1 MKARIVKILF
11 ASIVLLGL
19 FLSSC
24 IGTNPADTPGQ
35 PTNSLSIPLETRQTP
50 TTTKTSQPVKTNI
63 VLTPTFTVTPNPFS
77 WLEIEST
84 QATVLV
90 STESPADPKYLYKYA
105 IVTVNTPWHDG
116 ENYLNLDD
124 LSNNGVNNS
133 DVYIGHGSGS
143 MGTSFDLFPI
153 NGSYYY
159 YTGLH
164 SMSYDSCLAH
174 YPFTKIDST
183 LYLNQSSRI
192 NTGRDF
198 CVITSEGRL
207 SIIRLFPESV
217 DMGDSDFTTLEFV
230 VTTYKEPVPL
240 VLTPYP
246 TDTPG
251 PSPTPSRYSGLNLT
265 VSQQLGLDRAAQKL
279 INAVSSGDKNTVA
292 EMIDYPVALGKSGA
306 EYLIQIET
314 KDEFIEMY
322 DQVFTNQLVNDF
334 SYAVVEQNMGLF
346 GGYSLALI
354 LPDCAVFF
362 YPDGRISEI
371 SVSNYWWDA
380 KDEY

>member
-11 ASIVLLGL
+11 ASIVLFGL
-19 FLSSC
+19 FLTSC
-24 IGTNPADTPGQ
+24 IGTNPADTLGQ
-35 PTNSLSIPLETRQTP
+35 PTNSPTSPLETTKAP
-50 TTTKTSQPVKTNI
+50 TTTKTSQPVKTK
-63 VLTPTFTVTPNPFS
+63 VSFTPTFTLTPNPFS

-90 STESPADPKYLYKYA
+90 STENPSDPKYLYKYA

-124 LSNNGVNNS
+124 LSNNGVDNS

-143 MGTSFDLFPI
+143 MGTSYDLFPI

-159 YTGLH
+159 YSDLH
-164 SMSYDSCLAH
+164 AMSYESCLAH
-174 YPFTKIDST
+174 YPFTKIDPT
-183 LYLNQSSRI
+183 LYDIQSSGI

-217 DMGDSDFTTLEFV
+217 DMGDSDFTSLEFV

-251 PSPTPSRYSGLNLT
+251 PSPTPNKYSGLNLT
-265 VSQQLGLDRAAQKL
+265 ANQEIGLDRAAQKL
-279 INAVSSGDKNTVA
+279 INAVSSGEKNTVA
-292 EMIDYPVALGKSGA
+292 EMIDYPLALEKSDS
-306 EYLIQIET
+306 EYLSYIKT
-314 KDEFIEMY
+314 KEEFIDIY
-322 DQVFTNQLVNDF
+322 DQIFTDQLVREF
-334 SYAVVEQNMGLF
+334 SSTVVEQDMGIIA
-346 GGYSLALI
+346 GYSLALV
-354 LPDCAVFF
+354 LPDCAIFF

-371 SVSNYWWDA
+371 SVSSYWWNSQ
-380 KDEY
+380 